1 MCDRMISHKMMKSFE
16 LHLREDEKSCA
27 TVEKYM
33 RDLKRFMIFAGEKS
47 VDKQLVLEYK
57 ESLAKSYAASSA
69 NSMLAVINSFFRFS
83 GWHDC
88 CVKRLKTQAK
98 VYCTEEKEL
107 TKEEY
112 IRLVRTAERN
122 GNERLSLII
131 QTICSTGIRVS
142 ELKYITV
149 QALADGEAQ
158 VNCKGKIR
166 MVFVVPQLRKK
177 LKMYVRKAGI
187 THGAV
192 FVTKSGS
199 PMDRSNIWREMKNLC
214 RQAKVSPTKVFPHNL
229 RHLFARIFYG
239 LEKDIAKLADVLGH
253 ANLSTTR
260 IYIVTTGTEHKR
272 KMERMQLIL

>member
-1 MCDRMISHKMMKSFE
+1 MKDRINRSLKYNLETVSYT
-16 LHLREDEKSCA
+16 HLD
-27 TVEKYM
+27 VY
-33 RDLKRFMIFAGEKS
+33 KR
-47 VDKQLVLEYK
+47 Q
-57 ESLAKSYAASSA
+57 AASSA

-166 MVFVVPQLRKK
+166 MVFIAVS
-177 LKMYVRKAGI
+177 Y
-187 THGAV
+187 TH
-192 FVTKSGS
+192 
-199 PMDRSNIWREMKNLC
+199 L
-214 RQAKVSPTKVFPHNL
+214 
-229 RHLFARIFYG
+229 
-239 LEKDIAKLADVLGH
+239 DV
-253 ANLSTTR
+253 
-260 IYIVTTGTEHKR
+260 YKR
-272 KMERMQLIL
+272 

>member
-1 MCDRMISHKMMKSFE
+1 M
-16 LHLREDEKSCA
+16 
-27 TVEKYM
+27 
-33 RDLKRFMIFAGEKS
+33 
-47 VDKQLVLEYK
+47 
-57 ESLAKSYAASSA
+57 
-69 NSMLAVINSFFRFS
+69 
-83 GWHDC
+83 
-88 CVKRLKTQAK
+88 
-98 VYCTEEKEL
+98 
-107 TKEEY
+107 
-112 IRLVRTAERN
+112 
-122 GNERLSLII
+122 SLII

-166 MVFVVPQLRKK
+166 MVFIVPQLRKK